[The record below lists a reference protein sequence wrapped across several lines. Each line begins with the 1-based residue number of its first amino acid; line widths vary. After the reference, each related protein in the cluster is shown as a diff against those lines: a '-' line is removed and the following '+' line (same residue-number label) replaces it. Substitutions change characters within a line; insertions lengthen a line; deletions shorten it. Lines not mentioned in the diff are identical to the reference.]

1 MCKELEER
9 LSEKNIDLGF
19 KNFCERTAN
28 ANKARFFKLG
38 YISLQFNYFLLTRNF
53 FFFFLANEVVAG
65 CFKFKKQEHLLDLLN
80 RADDFVFEN

>member
-9 LSEKNIDLGF
+9 LSKKNIDLGF

-28 ANKARFFKLG
+28 ANQARFFKLG

-53 FFFFLANEVVAG
+53 LPDSVANEVVAD
-65 CFKFKKQEHLLDLLN
+65 CFKFKKQEHLMDLLN
-80 RADDFVFEN
+80 RTDDFVFKD

>member
-28 ANKARFFKLG
+28 ANRTRFFKLG

-53 FFFFLANEVVAG
+53 LSDSVANEVVAG
-65 CFKFKKQEHLLDLLN
+65 
-80 RADDFVFEN
+80 

>member
-9 LSEKNIDLGF
+9 LSEKNIDFGF

-28 ANKARFFKLG
+28 VNKARFFKLG

-53 FFFFLANEVVAG
+53 LPDSVANEVVEG
-65 CFKFKKQEHLLDLLN
+65 CFTFKKQEHLLDLLN
-80 RADDFVFEN
+80 RADDFGFEN